1 MYTTAIAVHAA
12 QLEASVGKVKN
23 GLSNISAKILT
34 VSQLNFY
41 VKSILDSDQR
51 LNYVFLC
58 GEISNLTDHY
68 RSGHI
73 YLSLKDNKSVI
84 RAVMF
89 AGNARNL
96 KFKPMEGMKV
106 ICRGRV
112 TLYEATGQYQ
122 YYIEDMQPDGIGA
135 LYQAYEQLKE
145 KLQSNGLF
153 DESHKKPI
161 PYCPK
166 TIGVITSPTG
176 AAVQDIK
183 NILTRRFPSVNIV
196 LCPVLVQG
204 DNAVPQLVDAVNKL
218 NEYDLC
224 DTIIIGR
231 GGGSIE
237 DLWAFNDENLA
248 YAIYNSHIPVIS
260 AVGHETDFTI
270 CDFVSDLRAPTP
282 SAGAEL
288 AVPDRNEILQNL
300 DAQRQYLSSLM
311 DKKLI
316 ENNNIVSEMTTKLLS
331 LSPDDKIAKLYK
343 DLDFLSQKYENN
355 SNRIFQN
362 TANKIELLATK
373 LESLNPV
380 SILKRG
386 YSVVT
391 NNDKTVTSVKD
402 VKNGDTLAINV
413 TDGKIISKVI
423 GE

>member
-1 MYTTAIAVHAA
+1 MLPV
-12 QLEASVGKVKN
+12 EP
-23 GLSNISAKILT
+23 KILT

-41 VKSILDSDQR
+41 VKSVLDSDPR
-51 LNYVFLC
+51 LKYVFLC

-145 KLQSNGLF
+145 KLQSKGIF

-183 NILTRRFPSVNIV
+183 NILTRRFPSVNII

-316 ENNNIVSEMTTKLLS
+316 ENNNIISEMTTKLLS
-331 LSPDDKIAKLYK
+331 LSPDDKIAKLYN

-380 SILKRG
+380 STLKRG

>member
-1 MYTTAIAVHAA
+1 MLPV
-12 QLEASVGKVKN
+12 EP
-23 GLSNISAKILT
+23 KILT

-68 RSGHI
+68 RSGYI

-145 KLQSNGLF
+145 KLQSKGLF

-204 DNAVPQLVDAVNKL
+204 DNAVPQLIDAVNKL

-316 ENNNIVSEMTTKLLS
+316 ENNNVVSEMTTKLLS
-331 LSPDDKIAKLYK
+331 LSPDDKIAKLYN
-343 DLDFLSQKYENN
+343 DLDFISQKYENN

>member
-1 MYTTAIAVHAA
+1 MLPV
-12 QLEASVGKVKN
+12 EP
-23 GLSNISAKILT
+23 KILT

-41 VKSILDSDQR
+41 VKSGLDSDPR

-145 KLQSNGLF
+145 KLQSKGLF

-183 NILTRRFPSVNIV
+183 NILTRRFPSVNII

-204 DNAVPQLVDAVNKL
+204 DNAAPQLVDAVNKL

-316 ENNNIVSEMTTKLLS
+316 ENNNIISEMTTKLMS
-331 LSPDDKIAKLYK
+331 LSPDDKIAKLYN

-362 TANKIELLATK
+362 TTNKIELLATK

-380 SILKRG
+380 STLKRG

>member
-1 MYTTAIAVHAA
+1 MLPV
-12 QLEASVGKVKN
+12 EP
-23 GLSNISAKILT
+23 KILT

-145 KLQSNGLF
+145 KLQSKGLF

-204 DNAVPQLVDAVNKL
+204 DNAVPQLIDAVNKL

-331 LSPDDKIAKLYK
+331 LSPDDKIAKLYN

>member
-1 MYTTAIAVHAA
+1 MQLVFHA
-12 QLEASVGKVKN
+12 LHIEDGKMLPVEP
-23 GLSNISAKILT
+23 KILT

-41 VKSILDSDQR
+41 VKSVLDSDPR

-145 KLQSNGLF
+145 KLQSKGLF
-153 DESHKKPI
+153 DQSHKKPI

-183 NILTRRFPSVNIV
+183 NILTRRFPSVNII

-204 DNAVPQLVDAVNKL
+204 DNAVPQLIDAVNKL

-316 ENNNIVSEMTTKLLS
+316 ENNNVVSEMTTKLLS
-331 LSPDDKIAKLYK
+331 LSPEDKIAKLYN

-380 SILKRG
+380 STLKRG

-413 TDGKIISKVI
+413 TDGKITSKVI

>member
-1 MYTTAIAVHAA
+1 MQLVFHA
-12 QLEASVGKVKN
+12 LHIEDGKMLPVEP
-23 GLSNISAKILT
+23 KILT

-145 KLQSNGLF
+145 KLQSKGLF
-153 DESHKKPI
+153 DESHKKTI

-237 DLWAFNDENLA
+237 DLWAFNEEKVA
-248 YAIYNSHIPVIS
+248 RAVAASSNSHIPVIS

-311 DKKLI
+311 DKRLI

-331 LSPDDKIAKLYK
+331 LSPDDKIAKLYN

-380 SILKRG
+380 STLKRG

>member
-1 MYTTAIAVHAA
+1 M
-12 QLEASVGKVKN
+12 QLVFLALHIEDGKMLPVEP
-23 GLSNISAKILT
+23 KILT

-41 VKSILDSDQR
+41 VKSVLDSDPR

-145 KLQSNGLF
+145 KLQSKGLF
-153 DESHKKPI
+153 DQSHKKPI

-183 NILTRRFPSVNIV
+183 NILTRRFPSVNII

-204 DNAVPQLVDAVNKL
+204 DNAVPQLIDAVNKL

-331 LSPDDKIAKLYK
+331 LSPDDKIAKLYN

>member
-1 MYTTAIAVHAA
+1 M
-12 QLEASVGKVKN
+12 QLVFLALHIEDGKMLPVEP
-23 GLSNISAKILT
+23 KILT

-41 VKSILDSDQR
+41 VKSVLDSDSR

-145 KLQSNGLF
+145 KLQSKGLF
-153 DESHKKPI
+153 DQSHKKPI

-183 NILTRRFPSVNIV
+183 NILTRRFPSVNII

-204 DNAVPQLVDAVNKL
+204 DNAVPQLIDAVNKL

-331 LSPDDKIAKLYK
+331 LSPDDKIAKLYN

>member
-1 MYTTAIAVHAA
+1 MQLVFHA
-12 QLEASVGKVKN
+12 LHIEDGKMLPVEP
-23 GLSNISAKILT
+23 KILT

-41 VKSILDSDQR
+41 VKSILDSDPR

-145 KLQSNGLF
+145 KLQSKGLF

-316 ENNNIVSEMTTKLLS
+316 ENNNIVSEITAKLLS
-331 LSPDDKIAKLYK
+331 LSPDDKIAKLYN

>member
-1 MYTTAIAVHAA
+1 M
-12 QLEASVGKVKN
+12 QLVFLALHIEDGKMLPVEP
-23 GLSNISAKILT
+23 KILT

-41 VKSILDSDQR
+41 VKSVLDSDPR

-145 KLQSNGLF
+145 KLQSKGLF
-153 DESHKKPI
+153 DQSHKKSI

-183 NILTRRFPSVNIV
+183 NILTRRFPSVNII

-204 DNAVPQLVDAVNKL
+204 DNAAPQLIDAVNKL

-237 DLWAFNDENLA
+237 DLWAFNDENLT

-331 LSPDDKIAKLYK
+331 LSPDDKIAKLYN

>member
-1 MYTTAIAVHAA
+1 MLPV
-12 QLEASVGKVKN
+12 EP
-23 GLSNISAKILT
+23 KILT

-145 KLQSNGLF
+145 KLQSKGLF

-204 DNAVPQLVDAVNKL
+204 DNAVPQLIDAVNKL

-311 DKKLI
+311 DKRLI

-331 LSPDDKIAKLYK
+331 LSPDDKIAKLYN

>member
-1 MYTTAIAVHAA
+1 MLPV
-12 QLEASVGKVKN
+12 EP
-23 GLSNISAKILT
+23 KILT

-41 VKSILDSDQR
+41 VKSILDSDPR

-145 KLQSNGLF
+145 KLQSKGLF
-153 DESHKKPI
+153 DQSHKKPI

-204 DNAVPQLVDAVNKL
+204 DNAAPQLVDAVNKL

-311 DKKLI
+311 DKRLI

-331 LSPDDKIAKLYK
+331 LSPDDKIAKLYN

>member
-1 MYTTAIAVHAA
+1 MLPV
-12 QLEASVGKVKN
+12 EP
-23 GLSNISAKILT
+23 KILT

-89 AGNARNL
+89 AGNAHNL

-145 KLQSNGLF
+145 KLQSKGLF

-183 NILTRRFPSVNIV
+183 NILTRRFPSVNII

-218 NEYDLC
+218 NEYELC

-311 DKKLI
+311 DKRLI

-331 LSPDDKIAKLYK
+331 LSPDDKIAKLYN

>member
-1 MYTTAIAVHAA
+1 MLPV
-12 QLEASVGKVKN
+12 EP
-23 GLSNISAKILT
+23 KILT

-41 VKSILDSDQR
+41 VKSVLDSDPR

-96 KFKPMEGMKV
+96 KFKPMVGMKV

-145 KLQSNGLF
+145 KLQSKGLF
-153 DESHKKPI
+153 DQSHKKPI

-183 NILTRRFPSVNIV
+183 NILTRRFPSVNII

-204 DNAVPQLVDAVNKL
+204 DNAAPQLIDAVNKL

-316 ENNNIVSEMTTKLLS
+316 ENNNIVSELTTKLLS
-331 LSPDDKIAKLYK
+331 LSPDDKIAKLYN

-391 NNDKTVTSVKD
+391 NNDKTVTSVMD

>member
-1 MYTTAIAVHAA
+1 M
-12 QLEASVGKVKN
+12 QLVFLALHIEDGKMLPVEP
-23 GLSNISAKILT
+23 KILT

-41 VKSILDSDQR
+41 VKSILDSDPR

-112 TLYEATGQYQ
+112 TLYETTGQYQ

-145 KLQSNGLF
+145 KLQSKGLF
-153 DESHKKPI
+153 DQSHKKPI

-204 DNAVPQLVDAVNKL
+204 DNAVPQLIDAVNKL

-248 YAIYNSHIPVIS
+248 HAIYNSHIPVIS

-316 ENNNIVSEMTTKLLS
+316 ENKNIVSEMTTKLLS
-331 LSPDDKIAKLYK
+331 LSPDDKIAKLYN

>member
-1 MYTTAIAVHAA
+1 MLPV
-12 QLEASVGKVKN
+12 EP
-23 GLSNISAKILT
+23 KILT

-41 VKSILDSDQR
+41 VKSVLDSDPR

-145 KLQSNGLF
+145 KLQSKGLF

-183 NILTRRFPSVNIV
+183 NILTRRFPSVNII

-331 LSPDDKIAKLYK
+331 LSPDDKIAKLYN

-380 SILKRG
+380 STLKRG

>member
-1 MYTTAIAVHAA
+1 MLPV
-12 QLEASVGKVKN
+12 EPKF
-23 GLSNISAKILT
+23 LT

-145 KLQSNGLF
+145 KLQSKGLF

-204 DNAVPQLVDAVNKL
+204 DNAVPQLIDAVNKL

-316 ENNNIVSEMTTKLLS
+316 ENNNVVSEMTTKLLS
-331 LSPDDKIAKLYK
+331 LSPDDKIAKLYN
-343 DLDFLSQKYENN
+343 DLDFISQKYENN

>member
-1 MYTTAIAVHAA
+1 M
-12 QLEASVGKVKN
+12 QLVFLALHIEDGKMLPVEP
-23 GLSNISAKILT
+23 KILT

-145 KLQSNGLF
+145 KLQSKGLF
-153 DESHKKPI
+153 DQSHKKPI

-300 DAQRQYLSSLM
+300 GAQRQYLSSLM

-316 ENNNIVSEMTTKLLS
+316 ENKNIVSEMTTKLLS
-331 LSPDDKIAKLYK
+331 LSPDDKIAKLYN
-343 DLDFLSQKYENN
+343 DLDFLSQKYENI

>member
-1 MYTTAIAVHAA
+1 M
-12 QLEASVGKVKN
+12 QLVFLALHIEDGKMLPVKP
-23 GLSNISAKILT
+23 KILT

-41 VKSILDSDQR
+41 VKSVLDSDPR

-145 KLQSNGLF
+145 KLQSKGLF
-153 DESHKKPI
+153 DQSHKKPI

-183 NILTRRFPSVNIV
+183 NILTRRFPSVNII

-204 DNAVPQLVDAVNKL
+204 DNAAPQLIDAVNKL

-316 ENNNIVSEMTTKLLS
+316 ENNNVVSEMTTKLLS
-331 LSPDDKIAKLYK
+331 LSPDDKIAKLYN

-380 SILKRG
+380 STLKRG

>member
-1 MYTTAIAVHAA
+1 MQLVFHA
-12 QLEASVGKVKN
+12 LHIEDGKMLPVEP
-23 GLSNISAKILT
+23 KILT

-41 VKSILDSDQR
+41 VKSILDSDPR

-145 KLQSNGLF
+145 KLQSKGLF

-176 AAVQDIK
+176 AAVEDIK

-204 DNAVPQLVDAVNKL
+204 DNAVPQLIDAVNKL

-237 DLWAFNDENLA
+237 DLWAFNYENLA

-316 ENNNIVSEMTTKLLS
+316 ENKNIISEMTTKLLS
-331 LSPDDKIAKLYK
+331 LSPDDKIAKLYN